1 MSLINTD
8 CNRYIFVKKVLV
20 FFIKIFFTLHF
31 ILWFSSSLVNRVLW
45 LQLDA
50 SPKRD
55 TVDLVLLK
63 NVTCTTHWII
73 AKQSYAV
80 GIIQTNTFA
89 FDLFCFT
96 VYMRFLCR
104 FFNSLDSL
112 SCCDDVHYARSYKL
126 CVFIAKRSEHIIWR
140 ERRENEQNIFLSVF
154 YAFQFIGLR
163 CAHGLQWHCKYTIQ
177 CRVISNYAL
186 AWFIFKFFFF
196 VFNNDLCPI
205 QLNIPMHIRGLSC
218 AIGARAH
225 IVHCALQSEHNLNM
239 DNLNINNLD
248 LCCSFSNHLMH
259 FFVNS
264 DFKLIFVVFGQKYSW
279 RWLEVVI
286 TTKFVIHIKF

>member
-1 MSLINTD
+1 MQARNATQLTWFCWKMSLVRHIESLPSNHMQLESFSQTRLHLIYFVLLCICAFYAVPLIHSIHWVAVTMCIMLAAIN
-8 CNRYIFVKKVLV
+8 CV
-20 FFIKIFFTLHF
+20 
-31 ILWFSSSLVNRVLW
+31 FSSLNDPNTSYGE
-45 LQLDA
+45 
-50 SPKRD
+50 RD
-55 TVDLVLLK
+55 EK
-63 NVTCTTHWII
+63 MNKI
-73 AKQSYAV
+73 Y
-80 GIIQTNTFA
+80 FYP
-89 FDLFCFT
+89 F
-96 VYMRFLCR
+96 
-104 FFNSLDSL
+104 
-112 SCCDDVHYARSYKL
+112 
-126 CVFIAKRSEHIIWR
+126 
-140 ERRENEQNIFLSVF
+140 F

-259 FFVNS
+259 FFE
-264 DFKLIFVVFGQKYSW
+264 FG
-279 RWLEVVI
+279 
-286 TTKFVIHIKF
+286 F